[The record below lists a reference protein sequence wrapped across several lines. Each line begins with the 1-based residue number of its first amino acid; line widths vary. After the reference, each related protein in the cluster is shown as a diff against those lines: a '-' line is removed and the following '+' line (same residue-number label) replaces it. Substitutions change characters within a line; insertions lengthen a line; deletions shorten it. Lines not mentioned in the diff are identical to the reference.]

1 MRRVLLTLVA
11 LMSFI
16 IANSQVNH
24 KKINH
29 VLILGNSIVSHGP
42 KPDIGWTGNWG
53 MAASCVDSDFVHIL
67 KRKILL
73 VNKNAEVR
81 NENIGAFELNYST
94 FNLEEYKSI
103 RDFKPDMII
112 IKIAEN
118 VNDVTPIEK
127 NFQSYYNKLLQYL
140 DPKSRAIKIIVD
152 GFMPNQNVNKIVKQ
166 VASDGGYDFV
176 SITPLFEDKTNTA
189 LGKYAHAGVAA
200 HPSDKGMRLIA
211 ERIWSS
217 IQKYF

>member
-1 MRRVLLTLVA
+1 
-11 LMSFI
+11 MSFSI
-16 IANSQVNH
+16 SNGQVNH

-29 VLILGNSIVSHGP
+29 VLILGNSIVSHPP

-53 MAASCVDSDFVHIL
+53 MAASCIDSDFVHIL

-73 VNKNAEVR
+73 INNHAEVR
-81 NENIGAFELNYST
+81 DENIGAFELNYST

-103 RDFKPDMII
+103 REFKPDMII

-127 NFQSYYNKLLQYL
+127 DFQSYYKKLLQYL
-140 DPKSRAIKIIVD
+140 DPKGKAIKIIVD
-152 GFMPNQNVNKIVKQ
+152 GFMPNQNVNKIVQQ
-166 VASDGGYDFV
+166 VASDEGYDFV
-176 SITPLFEDKTNTA
+176 TITPLFDDKTNTA